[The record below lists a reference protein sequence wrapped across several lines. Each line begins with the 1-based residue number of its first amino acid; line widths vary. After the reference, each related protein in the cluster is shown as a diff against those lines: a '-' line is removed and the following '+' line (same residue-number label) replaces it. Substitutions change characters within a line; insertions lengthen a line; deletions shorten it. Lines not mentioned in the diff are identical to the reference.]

1 MKITPS
7 FIVLLLCLLFTA
19 CQPSGTPDNFLLIDQ
34 KIQLPEGFSNAVEK
48 KYSVQKNIDNTGAV
62 CTFDV
67 TTLEKS
73 PSNFVVK
80 NIKVTLN
87 KGARDTQ
94 FKAFVEEQNINL
106 GTKKAYD
113 TYCIV
118 EIKYNQTRKEVIKT
132 YTITARGK
140 VNEL

>member
-1 MKITPS
+1 MKTTHP

-34 KIQLPEGFSNAVEK
+34 KIKIPEGFSNAVEK

-67 TTLEKS
+67 TTLEKA

-80 NIKVTLN
+80 NIKVTLS
-87 KGARDTQ
+87 KGVKNTQ

-132 YTITARGK
+132 YTITARGQ
-140 VNEL
+140 VSEL